1 MLETKD
7 EPNKAIRALAEIELA
22 DLEAQLDDEDEDNLS
37 DSLDKDYQPI

>member
-1 MLETKD
+1 VSEIEAEQD
-7 EPNKAIRALAEIELA
+7 EAIRALVESKLV